1 MHYWNVWIRKKKK
14 IQSSIFPYTSHFY
27 LSLLK
32 QISHFCLDLCLRLW
46 TMGWTFDRFVPGKTK
61 DPLQQEF
68 KCQRCPNVVHLL
80 IIYSKAKS
88 NLASVPCDAPSRC
101 GHVETWTASK
111 TWSTCFPKHKTNNV
125 QWSKTT
131 VLSRPCYIS
140 SWKTNCKKTN
150 KAEHQI
156 LSLEWVSAGVCR
168 EWWPDTRAT
177 SLNAPS
183 ADVLVASLCKFA
195 QLCGFFFYRAAKKK
209 VRVDVCSRGNASRR
223 RNIKIWGQIHPFT
236 AVCVGLVL
244 VSSCWLCPWFIWQLR
259 QWAAVPQSLRS
270 QGWGWGSTIWRTTRG
285 RCSGDHLT
293 ENSCP
298 RSMESF
304 LLPLNRWK
312 NVLLASCL
320 LVL

>member
-1 MHYWNVWIRKKKK
+1 MHYWNVWIRKKKN
-14 IQSSIFPYTSHFY
+14 SILLFFPYTSHFY

-195 QLCGFFFYRAAKKK
+195 QLCGVFFTELLKKSP
-209 VRVDVCSRGNASRR
+209 CG
-223 RNIKIWGQIHPFT
+223 
-236 AVCVGLVL
+236 CVQPGKCV
-244 VSSCWLCPWFIWQLR
+244 
-259 QWAAVPQSLRS
+259 
-270 QGWGWGSTIWRTTRG
+270 
-285 RCSGDHLT
+285 T
-293 ENSCP
+293 E
-298 RSMESF
+298 EEY
-304 LLPLNRWK
+304 
-312 NVLLASCL
+312 
-320 LVL
+320 